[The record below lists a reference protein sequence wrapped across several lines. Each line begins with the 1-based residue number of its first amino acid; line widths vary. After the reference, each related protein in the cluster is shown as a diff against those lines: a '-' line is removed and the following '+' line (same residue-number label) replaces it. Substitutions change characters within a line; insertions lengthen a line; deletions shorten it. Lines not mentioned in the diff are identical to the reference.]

1 MSGLTLAGVQV
12 SLFSSPPDATAM
24 TAAPDGRS
32 KLASGSLP
40 ADPLQIGRSHNGLFY
55 VDGTVNN
62 VPVRFAVDTG
72 ASVVVLNAAD
82 ASRIGLANPQNRGAR
97 IRTAAG
103 FSRMH
108 WKKDQKLSVAG
119 KSLGRVDIAVMPN
132 GPETSLLGLNAL
144 SRLESVTLSRDTLTI
159 K

>member
-1 MSGLTLAGVQV
+1 MSGLALAGVQV
-12 SLFSSPPDATAM
+12 SLFSSAPTTAAM
-24 TAAPDGRS
+24 TATPDNRMIS
-32 KLASGSLP
+32 ANTDVLD
-40 ADPLQIGRSHNGLFY
+40 DPLQIGRSANGLFH
-55 VDGTVNN
+55 VNGAVN
-62 VPVRFAVDTG
+62 GIPVRFAVDTG

-82 ASRIGLANPQNRGAR
+82 ANRIGLAQPKNANTR

-108 WKKDQKLSVAG
+108 WQRGQNVAVEGKD
-119 KSLGRVDIAVMPN
+119 LGPIDIAVMPD

-144 SRLESVTLSRDTLTI
+144 AKLESVTLARDTLTI